1 MGRCLKFG
9 CVLVVNFLLRNNFE
23 IFEGLKFLLEI
34 KNYARKTK
42 KKMKEFYRCQRRI
55 HKPVK
60 YLRWNSFLNAASYLL
75 DYGFSKC
82 VSMQSYNLL
91 CRATA
96 VDR

>member
-42 KKMKEFYRCQRRI
+42 KKMK
-55 HKPVK
+55 
-60 YLRWNSFLNAASYLL
+60 
-75 DYGFSKC
+75 
-82 VSMQSYNLL
+82 
-91 CRATA
+91 
-96 VDR
+96 